1 MVPLRPTPSY
11 PNELVSPAE
20 SARVSFLTHF
30 GTYGWFFFFPTVE
43 KREVSGRVDAVVDE
57 KSGEFRAV
65 VPVPKAE
72 EYVILEVRTHSNAIQ
87 HAAVMNRSVP
97 VELVV
102 IILQVY

>member
-1 MVPLRPTPSY
+1 
-11 PNELVSPAE
+11 
-20 SARVSFLTHF
+20 LTHF

-43 KREVSGRVDAVVDE
+43 KREVFGRVDAVVDE

-87 HAAVMNRSVP
+87 NAAVMNRSVP